1 MLTIIITRITVAICI
16 LTVTV
21 LLSLLLEPLSL
32 LYDKVEAATTSIVIN
47 GEGRGILTCSNDE
60 RRDAYIIFRA
70 TSSPSTSS
78 SGIAGEW
85 DISSNNIF
93 KSGSIING
101 NIIVTSGHFRLT
113 GTETSDNI
121 CSDDTSSRI
130 TISGKCTND
139 EIVTFRN
146 NARERGTFTLAD
158 CTIR

>member
-1 MLTIIITRITVAICI
+1 MLTIIITRITVAIGI
-16 LTVTV
+16 LTVTI
-21 LLSLLLEPLSL
+21 SSLLEPLSL
-32 LYDKVEAATTSIVIN
+32 LYDKVEATTSIVIN

-78 SGIAGEW
+78 SRISGEW

-93 KSGSIING
+93 KSGSIIDG

-113 GTETSDNI
+113 GTESSDNI

-130 TISGKCTND
+130 TITGKCTND

-146 NARERGTFTLAD
+146 NARERGTFTLGD

>member
-1 MLTIIITRITVAICI
+1 MLTILITRITVAIGI

-21 LLSLLLEPLSL
+21 LLLLEPLSL
-32 LYDKVEAATTSIVIN
+32 LYDKVEATTSIVIN

-70 TSSPSTSS
+70 TSSPSPSTSS
-78 SGIAGEW
+78 SGITGEW

-93 KSGSIING
+93 KSGSIIDG
-101 NIIVTSGHFRLT
+101 NIIVTSAHFRLR
-113 GTETSDNI
+113 GTESSDNI
-121 CSDDTSSRI
+121 CGDDTSSRI
-130 TISGKCTND
+130 TISGKCTNY
-139 EIVTFRN
+139 EIITFRN

>member
-21 LLSLLLEPLSL
+21 LLLLEPLSL
-32 LYDKVEAATTSIVIN
+32 LYDKVEATTSIVIN

-78 SGIAGEW
+78 LGIAGEW

-93 KSGSIING
+93 KSGSIIDG
-101 NIIVTSGHFRLT
+101 NIIIASGHFRLT
-113 GTETSDNI
+113 GSESSDNI
-121 CSDDTSSRI
+121 CGDDTSSRI

>member
-1 MLTIIITRITVAICI
+1 MLTIIITRITVAIGI

-21 LLSLLLEPLSL
+21 SLLLLEPLSL
-32 LYDKVEAATTSIVIN
+32 LYDKVEATTSIVIN
-47 GEGRGILTCSNDE
+47 REGRGILTCSNDE

-78 SGIAGEW
+78 SRIAGEW

-93 KSGSIING
+93 KSGSIIDG

-113 GTETSDNI
+113 GTESSDNI

-146 NARERGTFTLAD
+146 NAHERGTFTLAD

>member
-1 MLTIIITRITVAICI
+1 MLCPVIEGFCHNYYKSVTR
-16 LTVTV
+16 
-21 LLSLLLEPLSL
+21 EPQRHIP
-32 LYDKVEAATTSIVIN
+32 YIN
-47 GEGRGILTCSNDE
+47 GERRGILTGSNGE

-70 TSSPSTSS
+70 TSSPCS
-78 SGIAGEW
+78 SGIADEC

-93 KSGSIING
+93 KSGSIIDG

-113 GTETSDNI
+113 STESSDNI
-121 CSDDTSSRI
+121 CGDHTSSRI
-130 TISGKCTND
+130 TISGKCAND